1 MLLVIFQFIKE
12 FAELALHIDTA
23 KASAVT
29 LGVLALIDLAFL
41 ANLVLIVIL
50 SGFENFVSRIE
61 AHSDDRPEWMNKVDF
76 GNLKQRLMVSI
87 VAISAIEVL
96 KSLMNIDKIDDR
108 RLAWTVGI
116 HFLFLISMLVVALSD
131 RFGALSPG
139 PHLVVRSQACAGC
152 LNLPAILADLSPL
165 GRGKVKVMIAPRIR
179 RLSLANFR
187 SYRAA
192 SLSLEHNLVALSG
205 PNGAGKTNLL
215 EALSFLAPGRG
226 LRRATLDE
234 VAFNESD
241 GSWAVAAEV
250 DGALGLAT
258 LGTGIT
264 APAGEDAVLTRQNR
278 IDREPVGSAAAFA
291 DHLRIVWLVPAMDG
305 LFLGPASERR
315 RFLDRL
321 VLAVHPD
328 HGTRVSALE
337 RALRSRNRLLE
348 NPSPDPHWLDAT
360 EHETAE
366 LAVAVA
372 AARAETVQRLAT
384 ATLAR
389 RNSFPSADLALDGW
403 METMVLAEPAIAVE
417 DRYRAVLRDNRG
429 RDAAAGRTLEGPHLT
444 DLAVRYAAKN
454 IPARDASTGEQKALL
469 ITLVLAHAGLV
480 AKMTGIAPIMLLD
493 EVLAHLDP
501 QRRGALF
508 EALATLGA
516 QVWMTAADPALFA
529 DLPGPAD
536 RFAIAPGRVMRD
548 A

>member
-1 MLLVIFQFIKE
+1 
-12 FAELALHIDTA
+12 
-23 KASAVT
+23 
-29 LGVLALIDLAFL
+29 
-41 ANLVLIVIL
+41 
-50 SGFENFVSRIE
+50 
-61 AHSDDRPEWMNKVDF
+61 
-76 GNLKQRLMVSI
+76 
-87 VAISAIEVL
+87 
-96 KSLMNIDKIDDR
+96 
-108 RLAWTVGI
+108 
-116 HFLFLISMLVVALSD
+116 
-131 RFGALSPG
+131 
-139 PHLVVRSQACAGC
+139 
-152 LNLPAILADLSPL
+152 
-165 GRGKVKVMIAPRIR
+165 MIAPRIR
-179 RLSLANFR
+179 RLSLSNFR

-192 SLSLEHNLVALSG
+192 SFAVAHDLVALSG

-215 EALSFLAPGRG
+215 EALSFLSPGRG

-234 VAFNESD
+234 VAFNEGD

-264 APAGEDAVLTRQNR
+264 APASDDAVVTRQNR

-291 DHLRIVWLVPAMDG
+291 DHLRIIWLVPAMDG

-328 HGTRVSALE
+328 HGSRVAALE

-372 AARAETVQRLAT
+372 AARAETVQRLAA
-384 ATLAR
+384 ATLNR
-389 RNSFPSADLALDGW
+389 REGPFPSADLALDGW
-403 METMVLAEPAIAVE
+403 MEATILTEPAIAVE
-417 DRYRAVLRDNRG
+417 DRYRAVLRDNRS
-429 RDAAAGRTLEGPHLT
+429 RDAAAGRTLDGPHLT
-444 DLAVRYAAKN
+444 DLTVRYAPKN
-454 IPARDASTGEQKALL
+454 LPARDASTGEQKALL

-480 AKMTGIAPIMLLD
+480 AEMTGIAPVMLLD

-501 QRRGALF
+501 QRRAALF
-508 EALATLGA
+508 TALATLGA

-529 DLPGPAD
+529 TLPGEAD
-536 RFAIAPGRVMRD
+536 RFTIMPGQVRR
-548 A
+548 AA